1 MTLYETIF
9 KRRSVRKYD
18 MTPLDEKTL
27 DDIREF
33 ITNTRQLPEQNVR
46 FEIVSGD
53 KVKGAAAPHYIMSF
67 CSPGD
72 AEYANVGYIL
82 EKADLYIQS
91 LGLGSLW
98 LGMGNPKEKE
108 DDFCIM
114 LAFGKSDVP
123 FRAGEQEFNRLPV
136 NEISNSDSEL
146 AQAARLAPSACN
158 SQPWKLFF
166 ADGRVTVRYFGRGLM
181 KMILKSK
188 MNKIDIGIMT
198 RHVVTA
204 LENEGKQI
212 KSITPKTSGKDFEI
226 EISYEKG

>member
-9 KRRSVRKYD
+9 VRRSVRKYD

-27 DDIREF
+27 DDIRKWIDE
-33 ITNTRQLPEQNVR
+33 TTGLPGQSAR
-46 FEIVSGD
+46 FEIVAAD
-53 KVKGAAAPHYIMSF
+53 KVKGATAPHYIM
-67 CSPGD
+67 CYCKPGD
-72 AEYANVGYIL
+72 AEYANVGYVI

-108 DDFCIM
+108 TDFCIM

-123 FRAGEQEFNRLPV
+123 FRNSEQQFDRLPLK
-136 NEISNSDSEL
+136 EISSTDNAI

-158 SQPWKLFF
+158 SQPWKLDF
-166 ADGRVTVRYFGRGLM
+166 ADGRVTVRYFGRGMM

-188 MNKIDIGIMT
+188 MNKVDIGIVT
-198 RHVVTA
+198 RHIVTA
-204 LENEGKQI
+204 LEHEGKEI
-212 KSITPKTSGKDFEI
+212 KVVTPITSGKGLEI
-226 EISYEKG
+226 QIEY